1 MLLTQKLLDISGI
14 GKDRLHFAWVS
25 SAEAQR
31 FTEVSTQTIEAVKA
45 QGKLDA
51 SAFDLQLNAAEMTVD
66 GETIR
71 WLVGKEVKI
80 TTQGDVYGRQWDVET
95 YERILYD
102 SLEREYHKNLI
113 YLAIKQDCTNVRAIS
128 KMTGLEILRI
138 SYLLADMERTS
149 MVEFT
154 GMEDS
159 KPIFAAL

>member
-1 MLLTQKLLDISGI
+1 MMLTQKLLDIAGI

-31 FTEVSTQTIEAVKA
+31 FTEVSTRVIDSVKA

-51 SAFDLQLNAAEMTVD
+51 MAFDLQLNAAEMTVD

-80 TTQGDVYGRQWDVET
+80 TTKGDVYGRQWDVET
-95 YERILYD
+95 YEKVLFD
-102 SLEREYHKNLI
+102 TLEREYHKNLI

-128 KMTGLEILRI
+128 MKTGLEILRV

-159 KPIFAAL
+159 KPVFAAL

>member
-1 MLLTQKLLDISGI
+1 MILTQKLLDISGI
-14 GKDRLHFAWVS
+14 GKERLHFAWVS

-31 FTEVSTQTIEAVKA
+31 FTEVSTQAIDAVKA

-80 TTQGDVYGRQWDVET
+80 TTKGDVYGREWDVDT
-95 YERILYD
+95 YEKILFD
-102 SLEREYHKNLI
+102 MLEREYHKNLI
-113 YLAIKQDCTNVRAIS
+113 YLAIKQACTSVRDIS
-128 KMTGLEILRI
+128 AKTGLDLLRI

-159 KPIFAAL
+159 KPVFAAL

>member
-1 MLLTQKLLDISGI
+1 MLLTQKLLDIAGI

-31 FTEVSTQTIEAVKA
+31 FAEVSTQVIDSVKA

-51 SAFDLQLNAAEMTVD
+51 STFDMQLNAAQMTLD

-80 TTQGDVYGRQWDVET
+80 TTQGDVYGREWDSET
-95 YERILYD
+95 YEKVLFD
-102 SLEREYHKNLI
+102 TLEREYQKNLI

-128 KMTGLEILRI
+128 KKTGIEILRI